1 MAIEVIGKEN
11 EKHAMSV
18 LTDEQISVIEKAVQ
32 QIEHIACITKIDYEK
47 GLIVIGLI
55 HNKGTKDEFLDKNF
69 LEVNVRA
76 ESVACMTWE
85 VINKVFH
92 RCM

>member
-32 QIEHIACITKIDYEK
+32 QIEHIASITKIDYEK
-47 GLIVIGLI
+47 GSIFIGLTY
-55 HNKGTKDEFLDKNF
+55 HKGTKDEFTHKDF
-69 LEVNVRA
+69 LEVNVCA

-85 VINKVFH
+85 VIDKVFH